1 MLFFFNDTA
10 TTALYTYCHTL
21 SLHDA
26 LPIWLDRHCRGVAK
40 PGRIGPMRASSG
52 VHLPDHRAIGFGGH
66 SALGD
71 VAVGP
76 DADIEHPS
84 VRAGGGEIGR
94 AHVLTPVTNAHLVC
108 RLLLEKKTT
117 RMNTTYHTDTKR
129 RETIKKMNK

>member
-40 PGRIGPMRASSG
+40 PGRIGPMRASFG
-52 VHLPDHRAIGFGGH
+52 VHLPDHRASGFGGH
-66 SALGD
+66 SAHGA

-76 DADIEHPS
+76 DAGIEHPS
-84 VRAGGGEIGR
+84 VRAGGERLVPAIVYLRRQVGR
-94 AHVLTPVTNAHLVC
+94 SEEHTYEPQSLMRISYHVFCLKH
-108 RLLLEKKTT
+108 
-117 RMNTTYHTDTKR
+117 HH
-129 RETIKKMNK
+129 